1 MAKKQAKAYAGD
13 PGDEH
18 LETVVVKTPV
28 TEAPPVNVRAEPK
41 KRIIND
47 WEIKDRTYVLS
58 SDRRPLSFMIGVRN
72 LRWFDEVAGYEREV
86 QYAENQ
92 NTVFV
97 DEFKGVVRPGRVIF
111 RAGVLHVPKNKV
123 ILQKIM
129 SIYHPQAGKTWKEVK
144 PQVEAADDLEIINW
158 QLDAMIAARNMDIN
172 MAEAIMRVENGSR
185 VSSMSS
191 KELKRDL
198 LIFAKSKPGL
208 FLELMNDEN
217 IHLRN
222 VGIKA
227 VEMGI
232 LAISSDQRTV
242 NYAANGRRL
251 LNVPFEEH
259 PYSALAAWFKTDE
272 GMEALISIEKQMK

>member
-1 MAKKQAKAYAGD
+1 
-13 PGDEH
+13 
-18 LETVVVKTPV
+18 
-28 TEAPPVNVRAEPK
+28 
-41 KRIIND
+41 
-47 WEIKDRTYVLS
+47 
-58 SDRRPLSFMIGVRN
+58 
-72 LRWFDEVAGYEREV
+72 
-86 QYAENQ
+86 
-92 NTVFV
+92 
-97 DEFKGVVRPGRVIF
+97 
-111 RAGVLHVPKNKV
+111 
-123 ILQKIM
+123 M

>member
-1 MAKKQAKAYAGD
+1 MAKAKKAYAGD

-18 LETVVVKTPV
+18 DYKKVVVETPV
-28 TEAPPVNVRAEPK
+28 TETPPVMRKEPK
-41 KRIIND
+41 KRIINE
-47 WEIKDRTYVLS
+47 WEIKDRTYILAS
-58 SDRRPLSFMIGVRN
+58 KRKPLSYMVGVRN
-72 LRWFDEVAGYEREV
+72 LSWFDPEKGYEREV

-92 NTVFV
+92 NSVFV
-97 DEFKGVVRPGRVIF
+97 DEFKGVLRPGRVIF
-111 RAGVLHVPKNKV
+111 RAGILHVPKNKV

-129 SIYHPQAGKTWKEVK
+129 SIYHPQAEKTWKEVK
-144 PQVEAADDLEIINW
+144 PQLEAEDDLDIINW
-158 QLDAMIAARNMDIN
+158 QLDAMVAARSMDIN

-198 LIFAKSKPGL
+198 LIFAKNKPGL
-208 FLELMNDEN
+208 FLELMNDDN

-227 VEMGI
+227 VEMNI
-232 LAISSDQRTV
+232 LNISPDQRTI
-242 NYAANGRRL
+242 NYTSNGRRL
-251 LNVPFEEH
+251 INVPFEEH

-272 GMEALISIEKQMK
+272 GMEVLNQIEKRMK